1 VKNSLSILSLVDF
14 ARHEWANNP
23 LVHVMKRKVRRFYV
37 YIIAFQ
43 VIVFTFFQIVPGMLA
58 KAWGPSG
65 IMTIILPVVYLSNAF
80 VWLMIAIAPIFYA
93 NWAYREVWT
102 KDETLRVSQ
111 LTFRDW
117 LAAIM
122 LPLMQLVGVMFFVG
136 CVLHLITSANVLWNL
151 FTMTPKP
158 LSSARIHFV
167 FQWVFAMLSTLI
179 NSGMYVLLAITV
191 WLRRIMQLAEGR
203 STVSALPRLALP
215 IAVFTGVLLFCGVSQ
230 LLFGGIFGWGLLIS
244 LLPLLMEIFS
254 LAAIFALASYVWKR
268 DLRVARTFLFSASCE

>member
-1 VKNSLSILSLVDF
+1 MGSLT
-14 ARHEWANNP
+14 
-23 LVHVMKRKVRRFYV
+23 
-37 YIIAFQ
+37 IIAPLLFLTSAL
-43 VIVFTFFQIVPGMLA
+43 F
-58 KAWGPSG
+58 
-65 IMTIILPVVYLSNAF
+65 
-80 VWLMIAIAPIFYA
+80 WLIIAIAPIFYA

-102 KDETLRVSQ
+102 KDETLRVSR

-136 CVLHLITSANVLWNL
+136 CVLHLIASANALWN
-151 FTMTPKP
+151 FITMPSKP
-158 LSSARIHFV
+158 LSSAITHFV

-191 WLRRIMQLAEGR
+191 VLRRIMQLAEGR
-203 STVSALPRLALP
+203 STASALPRLALP

-230 LLFGGIFGWGLLIS
+230 LLFGEIFEWGLLIS

-254 LAAIFALASYVWKR
+254 LAVIFALASYVWKR
-268 DLRVARTFLFSASCE
+268 DLRVARTFLFSASRE